1 MCELELLVPFA
12 LNVIVVTRNLP
23 SRTFVTDV
31 VEAGKTRARDVID
44 TMVGDQK
51 VLLPPHKYAILVTKV
66 VLEAILVEDVY
77 VRVEGGE
84 QLPVLAVNMLIRIPF
99 SRQKVMLGTNDLC
112 FKKRRELWIVFSESI
127 NVKIAAERGFFQVD
141 MLNVYPNV
149 ITVCP
154 TRLISF
160 KLGTWI

>member
-1 MCELELLVPFA
+1 MRELELLVPFA
-12 LNVIVVTRNLP
+12 LNMVIVTRNLP
-23 SRTFVTDV
+23 STTLVTDV

-112 FKKRRELWIVFSESI
+112 FKKTS
-127 NVKIAAERGFFQVD
+127 
-141 MLNVYPNV
+141 
-149 ITVCP
+149 
-154 TRLISF
+154 
-160 KLGTWI
+160 